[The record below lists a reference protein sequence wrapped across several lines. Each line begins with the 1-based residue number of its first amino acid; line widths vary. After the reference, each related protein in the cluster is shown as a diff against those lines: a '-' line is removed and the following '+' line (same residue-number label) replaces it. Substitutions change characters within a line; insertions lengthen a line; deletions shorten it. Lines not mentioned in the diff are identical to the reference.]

1 MRSGNHGK
9 TYLVLRPST
18 SGGAHWSAT
27 DSRVAGALLRTRVKK
42 QNIKKRSQTALS
54 KRIRS
59 RRTPTR
65 TAFRHPRATHWK
77 RTWTDARAWRT
88 RHGTPG
94 ANSHH
99 RAVSYAMPFRYF
111 HWFVTSDIF
120 ENRARGTPSDAVPR
134 PTDANNAL
142 PDCRTAAGRRV
153 CLSALAR
160 SSSSGG
166 VRADGWQ
173 RERRCLVS

>member
-1 MRSGNHGK
+1 M
-9 TYLVLRPST
+9 
-18 SGGAHWSAT
+18 
-27 DSRVAGALLRTRVKK
+27 
-42 QNIKKRSQTALS
+42 LS

-65 TAFRHPRATHWK
+65 TVFRHLSQTPESYALG
-77 RTWTDARAWRT
+77 RAWRT
-88 RHGTPG
+88 TR

-99 RAVSYAMPFRYF
+99 RAVSYAMPFHYF

-120 ENRARGTPSDAVPR
+120 ENRARGTPGDAIPR

-142 PDCRTAAGRRV
+142 PVCRTAAGRRV

-160 SSSSGG
+160 SSSSSGG

-173 RERRCLVS
+173 RERRCLVRKERGAERSTRVRCARGMRLRGDDDGEGAEATSGGPGQHYSTA